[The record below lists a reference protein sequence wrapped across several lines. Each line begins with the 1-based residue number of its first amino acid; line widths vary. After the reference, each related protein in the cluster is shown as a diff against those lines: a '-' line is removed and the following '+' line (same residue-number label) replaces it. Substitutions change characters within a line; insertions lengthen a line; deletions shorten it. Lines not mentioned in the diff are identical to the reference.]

1 MKLRT
6 LSAVAVLFLSAP
18 LLAGCITINV
28 PAPESETGASTG
40 GGSVDDS
47 GADDSAAISA
57 LEISTGALF
66 SYVETYSSEDCQFV
80 GVMGQQLEDATPLA
94 SYRGKYETIATNMG
108 LVFQICVNDPANV
121 DAVDLALS
129 TRKSLAELLTEL
141 DSPLGGGSMP
151 VPGNQ
156 AG

>member
-1 MKLRT
+1 MKLRP
-6 LSAVAVLFLSAP
+6 LSAAAVLLLSAP

-28 PAPESETGASTG
+28 PAAESATGASS
-40 GGSVDDS
+40 GSEAADDS
-47 GADDSAAISA
+47 GTDDSAAMSA

-66 SYVETYSSEDCQFV
+66 SYVETYSAEDCQFV
-80 GVMGQQLEDATPLA
+80 GAMSQQLQDATPLA

-108 LVFQICVNDPANV
+108 LVFQICIGDPANV

-129 TRKSLAELLTEL
+129 TRKSLADLLTEL